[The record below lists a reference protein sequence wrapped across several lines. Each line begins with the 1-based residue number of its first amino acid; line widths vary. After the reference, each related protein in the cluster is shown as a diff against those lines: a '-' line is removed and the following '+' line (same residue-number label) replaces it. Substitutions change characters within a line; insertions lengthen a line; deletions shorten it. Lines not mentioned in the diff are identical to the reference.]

1 MHSFCKPPIV
11 HRDIKTR
18 NILLNEPFEAK
29 LGDFGLSRL
38 FSREDVTQTPTM
50 VAGTPGYLDPEYV
63 ALLARVRLFK
73 LETITKQ
80 ERFNYLLL

>member
-18 NILLNEPFEAK
+18 NILLNERFEAK

-38 FSREDVTQTPTM
+38 FSREDVTHISTM

-63 ALLARVRLFK
+63 TFLACAALLNQ
-73 LETITKQ
+73 ETMMK
-80 ERFNYLLL
+80 